1 MPSLPGLD
9 HLALTVTDVERST
22 AFYALLFGV
31 QPSSTMNDGPF
42 VRRKFTL
49 DGGLGLGLTEHR
61 PSAGAGKFDEQNPGL
76 DHVGFLVSDVTQLE
90 EWAAH
95 LDSMGVAHSGLVTA
109 SYGTVLSFK
118 DPDGVALEFFVP
130 TQASDPSV

>member
-9 HLALTVTDVERST
+9 HFALTVTDVEKSA
-22 AFYALLFGV
+22 AFYAVLLGV

-49 DGGLGLGLTEHR
+49 AGGLGLGLTEHR
-61 PSAGAGKFDEQNPGL
+61 PSEGLGTFDEQNPGL
-76 DHVGFLVSDVTQLE
+76 DHVGFSVAGIAQLE
-90 EWAAH
+90 EWEAH
-95 LDSMGVAHSGLVTA
+95 LDSMGVQHSGLITA

-118 DPDGVALEFFVP
+118 DPDGVALEFFAP
-130 TQASDPSV
+130 AQAPDPSA

>member
-9 HLALTVTDVERST
+9 HLALTATDVETNT
-22 AFYALLFGV
+22 AFYTVLFGV
-31 QPSSTMNDGPF
+31 QPSSTMNDGAF

-49 DGGLGLGLTEHR
+49 AGGLGLGLTEHR
-61 PSAGAGKFDEQNPGL
+61 PSAGLGTFDEQNPGL
-76 DHVGFLVSDVTQLE
+76 DHVGFSVSDIAQLE

-118 DPDGVALEFFVP
+118 DPDGVALEFFAP
-130 TQASDPSV
+130 AQTPDPSA